1 MATCLAA
8 FLLKEAL
15 LPTLLAQ
22 VFVLLDNE
30 LVWEADP
37 AEKYLN
43 LWFRLDYFS
52 AELNPALIL
61 GAVCVLV
68 PAWCGE

>member
-15 LPTLLAQ
+15 LPTLLAPAC
-22 VFVLLDNE
+22 VELHND

-37 AEKYLN
+37 AEKYLK
-43 LWFRLDYFS
+43 LWF
-52 AELNPALIL
+52 
-61 GAVCVLV
+61 
-68 PAWCGE
+68 